1 MKKRLAVIGLASTVT
16 AIGTIITETTP
27 VFADE
32 ETQVLSPEITDS
44 TSHDTSSQKT
54 SLINQIEIVE
64 QKISEIQSEVD
75 SSSSNLAINEE
86 LLATKSDEKS
96 DLADTI
102 SSEKTILEN
111 TQAEIKTVTEQIIG
125 AERTIEGLEAKVEE
139 LQKSTI
145 AESEAL
151 RMAQEEQIQASKS
164 VETIQRNVAA
174 AEGIVSSLESELADE
189 KKLISQNEAS
199 KTELSLEI
207 NKVTSELKKAETN
220 LEELDKKYKTLQDDV
235 RKAESQT
242 VTEIKTTEILKGVNW
257 QQYFENVKL
266 TKYFSPRETFNYAVE
281 GTEGI
286 TAVTKIVISEAD
298 KNAIENGTY
307 LYTPNATKVSEHYAA
322 YINKLRALNG
332 IDTQILGTNTEVTA
346 IAEKHVT
353 EYVKKSEEWRLQQD
367 KDSDLYKYG
376 KQAYHFH
383 ESFDPITGKKV
394 WWNNSDNFAVPN
406 TNLYYNG
413 SNITD
418 TLRERDGDKVFSD
431 QELAYRIL
439 LKEFSEYIEGSRY
452 ATIDQ
457 IYGHRMYLLL
467 MDTDYVGVAAV
478 RDPQGDIRTTEIFMN
493 DNSDGKGKETNT
505 YMTRYQNANNPG
517 LVSLDANGNFL
528 YNGNRVSFLPATQF
542 SYVTEEIITN
552 DSALIKAK
560 NALSE
565 FKNSKIL
572 EDANTEISNLNS
584 QLTKLNDELNKLN
597 QYVSNVTNI
606 EENLSLAKIT
616 LEDNKLKLNQAI
628 IVLENAINKV
638 NDLSVS
644 NVDATVVEQLN
655 QAREDLLNLEST
667 LLILNTKVNT
677 LQISIAEAEL
687 KRESLCEEITNLEL
701 DIDKQQSNLSN
712 LVSQLNSLSAER
724 DILQEK
730 LKFILEIEI
739 LSEKNKVTI
748 LDDGTIIAVP
758 KDLTNESPTH
768 SLPEAKIEL
777 KEVAFE
783 TVYEND
789 PTLDLGKEVVL
800 REGQNGSVQVI
811 TIGDQVTEI
820 VLTEKVDKLVK
831 RGILVK

>member
-44 TSHDTSSQKT
+44 TSQDTSSQKT

-86 LLATKSDEKS
+86 LLTTKSDEKS

-102 SSEKTILEN
+102 SSEKTLLEN

-164 VETIQRNVAA
+164 VETKQRNVAA

-199 KTELSLEI
+199 KTQLSLEI
-207 NKVTSELKKAETN
+207 NKVTSELEKAEAN
-220 LEELDKKYKTLQDDV
+220 LKELDKKYKTLQDDV
-235 RKAESQT
+235 RKAESQI

-307 LYTPNATKVSEHYAA
+307 LYTPNATKVSEYYAA

-493 DNSDGKGKETNT
+493 DNSDGKGKETIT

-542 SYVTEEIITN
+542 SYVTEETITN

-565 FKNSKIL
+565 FENSKIL
-572 EDANTEISNLNS
+572 EDANTEISKLNS
-584 QLTKLNDELNKLN
+584 QLTKLSDELNKLN

-606 EENLSLAKIT
+606 EENLSLAKRT
-616 LEDNKLKLNQAI
+616 LEDNKLELNQAK

-638 NDLSVS
+638 NDLS
-644 NVDATVVEQLN
+644 
-655 QAREDLLNLEST
+655 
-667 LLILNTKVNT
+667 
-677 LQISIAEAEL
+677 
-687 KRESLCEEITNLEL
+687 
-701 DIDKQQSNLSN
+701 
-712 LVSQLNSLSAER
+712 
-724 DILQEK
+724 
-730 LKFILEIEI
+730 
-739 LSEKNKVTI
+739 
-748 LDDGTIIAVP
+748 
-758 KDLTNESPTH
+758 
-768 SLPEAKIEL
+768 
-777 KEVAFE
+777 
-783 TVYEND
+783 
-789 PTLDLGKEVVL
+789 
-800 REGQNGSVQVI
+800 
-811 TIGDQVTEI
+811 
-820 VLTEKVDKLVK
+820 
-831 RGILVK
+831 